1 VQRNYGFLPGD
12 VSFKCLYLYEKERK
26 ERKEGVAVV
35 AVVARLRQE
44 GSSKVNK
51 ARLTGNDAALK
62 LALYTVFAQPFR
74 LTDGRESLV

>member
-1 VQRNYGFLPGD
+1 MRRRGRRG
-12 VSFKCLYLYEKERK
+12 
-26 ERKEGVAVV
+26 KEGVAVG
-35 AVVARLRQE
+35 ARLRQE

-51 ARLTGNDAALK
+51 VRLTGNDAALK